1 MNEELK
7 ALYKADVNERKKLG
21 SSKVGADEELLEHD
35 KERRKRVKEII
46 DSGGLKVAKDFYH
59 AALIFQHGEASKDF
73 QKANEL
79 ARKAMEMGDER
90 AKWLFAASLVRWL
103 LSVGKPQKFGTQF
116 IQNSQGEWEV
126 VQPLDASVTDE
137 ERAKYNVPPLS
148 KALEAFKQKYM

>member
-21 SSKVGADEELLEHD
+21 SSKVGADEELLEH
-35 KERRKRVKEII
+35 VKEII

-90 AKWLFAASLVRWL
+90 AKWLFAASLDRWL

-126 VQPLDASVTDE
+126 VSQTFEVCQPT
-137 ERAKYNVPPLS
+137 
-148 KALEAFKQKYM
+148 KAIYL